1 MIPTASLVEG
11 SLLPPRTMV
20 KTRLVL
26 RIGTSPGL
34 GIGTWLGLPRKL
46 RREIRLGLGL
56 GLRLGYGKAKAA
68 VGLLLSQPAR
78 KALVNGRPTHSQPR
92 TIGLLV
98 QVDYIGRW
106 QLPVPLPASR
116 VDNGM
121 LLARWQHLLRDRAP
135 PPAILLH
142 LTITAQ
148 SPYEALQGV
157 RLGS

>member
-1 MIPTASLVEG
+1 MTPTASLVEG
-11 SLLPPRTMV
+11 SLLPPRAMV

-26 RIGTSPGL
+26 RIGTSLGL
-34 GIGTWLGLPRKL
+34 GIGTWLGLLRKL
-46 RREIRLGLGL
+46 RRELRLGL

-92 TIGLLV
+92 TVGLLV

-121 LLARWQHLLRDRAP
+121 LLARRQHLLRNRAP

-148 SPYEALQGV
+148 SPYEA
-157 RLGS
+157 R